1 MELNDLNAFVQS
13 LNNEF
18 NTFPKL
24 VTEDLIRRLYIENYC
39 QKINSEIEIPY
50 EDEKKRLILRVGA
63 KDLFSR
69 TPKRNGKY
77 KRADLYDKSCDYAV
91 EFKYHKKLD
100 TGNTA
105 KTDNFGYIFNDMN
118 RLSLLENK
126 RKLLVYVFDDEMYS
140 YYMKNKRCPELC
152 GEKGTTFSSSDI
164 YSRTSGNE
172 FKKRA
177 LSGFKVEYLS
187 NFNYSV
193 ETLFSYDFILNDSK
207 FYLRIYEIN

>member
-24 VTEDLIRRLYIENYC
+24 VTEDLIRRLYIENYS
-39 QKINSEIEIPY
+39 KETNLKIEIPY
-50 EDEKKRLILRVGA
+50 EDQSKGLILRDGA
-63 KDLFSR
+63 KDLFSH

-77 KRADLYDKSCDYAV
+77 KRADLYDKSCDCAV
-91 EFKYHKKLD
+91 EFKYDKKLESS
-100 TGNTA
+100 TTA
-105 KTDNFGYIFNDMN
+105 ETDNFGYVFKDMN

-126 RKLLVYVFDDEMYS
+126 HKLLVYVFYDEMYR
-140 YYMKNKRCPELC
+140 YYMKDNRCPELC

-164 YSRTSGNE
+164 YKRTNGKE

-177 LSGFKVEYLS
+177 FDGFNVEYPPY
-187 NFNYSV
+187 FDYSV
-193 ETLFSYDFILNDSK
+193 EILYSYDFNDSK